1 MRDVFAVAAKWL
13 DEGRPF
19 ALATLVALREAA
31 TAPIGTTIAVDAG
44 GHIVG
49 NIGAGCYESE
59 IVEACLLAAAD
70 ARTRTLDI
78 NLTSDDELMG
88 GTACGAVMEVVA
100 WRPDASFAAT
110 ARDIASGERDVR
122 FKVQYERDDRGKV
135 TFEQTV
141 AARESLLLVG
151 ATTLTAE
158 IATIARRLDFRVIV
172 VDPRPAF
179 ATRERVPDA
188 DEIVREWPDEYL
200 PRVLSNRTSI
210 VMLSH
215 DPKLDLPGLRC
226 ALVSEAPFIGL
237 LGSRK
242 GQAARRESLRG
253 EGFSEEALARI
264 HGPVGLDIGGVTAAE
279 TALSILAELVASR
292 HHREGTPLRSRG
304 GAIHPALARQAQ
316 PQAS

>member
-1 MRDVFAVAAKWL
+1 MREVFAIAAAWL

-31 TAPIGTTIAVDAG
+31 PAPVGTTIAVDTQ

-59 IVEACLLAAAD
+59 IVEACVVAAED
-70 ARTRTLDI
+70 GRTRTLAV
-78 NLTSDDELMG
+78 NLTSDDEVMG
-88 GTACGAVMEVVA
+88 TTACGAVMEVIV
-100 WRPDASFAAT
+100 WRPGAPFAAP
-110 ARDIASGERDVR
+110 ARDIAAGDREVLLEIEYARNDGEPA
-122 FKVQYERDDRGKV
+122 
-135 TFEQTV
+135 TFSHAISE
-141 AARESLLLVG
+141 RESLLLVG
-151 ATTLTAE
+151 ATALAAE
-158 IATIARRLDFRVIV
+158 IAAIARRLDFRVIV

-188 DEIVREWPDEYL
+188 DEIARKWPDEFL
-200 PRVLSNRTSI
+200 PRVLSERTSI

-226 ALVSEAPFIGL
+226 ALGSSAPFIGL

-242 GQAARRESLRG
+242 GQAARRASLRA
-253 EGFSEEALARI
+253 EGFSEGALARI

-279 TALSILAELVASR
+279 TALSILAEVVAAR
-292 HHREGTPLRSRG
+292 HQREGTPLRSRD
-304 GAIHPALARQAQ
+304 GAIHPAIARTTQ
-316 PQAS
+316 PRPS